1 MFFVSDLAIGQEG
14 TPNKRTRTGERVT
27 GTNAEWRRPNK
38 IPSLGKRFRPLGQ
51 SGNYT
56 PLLTNRVNY
65 LTAYIFTTQLFF
77 LIWQKQPVWACLY
90 AGGHSTPIFTSVG
103 G

>member
-1 MFFVSDLAIGQEG
+1 MLERNAKTLNVSTPILAGVCEANSKLKTASGSFEQIGQEG
-14 TPNKRTRTGERVT
+14 TPNKRTRTGECVI

-38 IPSLGKRFRPLGQ
+38 SPSFRKTLQAARAIGQ

-65 LTAYIFTTQLFF
+65 LTA
-77 LIWQKQPVWACLY
+77 
-90 AGGHSTPIFTSVG
+90 
-103 G
+103 